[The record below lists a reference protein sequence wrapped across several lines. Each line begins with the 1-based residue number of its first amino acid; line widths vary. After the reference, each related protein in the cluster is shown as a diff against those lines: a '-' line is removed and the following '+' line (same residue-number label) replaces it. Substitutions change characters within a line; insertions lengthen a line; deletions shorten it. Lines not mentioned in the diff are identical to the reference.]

1 MTQPAGWYDDP
12 QDASQLRYWDGVVW
26 SEHVSPKISPTVG
39 QSTIGLPYGV
49 IPASARPQS
58 SGSQGAQGA
67 PNVQDGYG
75 SPQRGQGEPGGRS
88 PYGQSPG
95 QQDLGWQSHPATTP
109 DGVVLSGWW
118 KRVLARILDGIII
131 GIVALPLTFA
141 PMKQA
146 ANIFGDYIQ
155 QVMTATQAGSTTMP
169 VQPTAQLTGPIMQA
183 SLITLALYLVYEIT
197 FLTRTGATI
206 GRMVVGISV
215 RLRDKA
221 GPPPLV
227 ADDDRQDGRRHQR
240 PVAGQ
245 GRPAAAGRRPEE
257 DVGQGGR
264 QPLRVSTGSWH
275 LGVVVRDARQLGA
288 FVGRREAVHA
298 RQGGSHQCRRRTPA
312 QARHLDTQASERKSF
327 SMVLMSTDS

>member
-67 PNVQDGYG
+67 PTVQDGYG

-227 ADDDRQDGRRHQR
+227 AVLKRTLVKEGGNLFGSVPVLGTLASLFGMLDSLWPLWDDEKQAIHDK
-240 PVAGQ
+240 VA
-245 GRPAAAGRRPEE
+245 A
-257 DVGQGGR
+257 
-264 QPLRVSTGSWH
+264 TN
-275 LGVVVRDARQLGA
+275 VVVGPQPKRD
-288 FVGRREAVHA
+288 
-298 RQGGSHQCRRRTPA
+298 T
-312 QARHLDTQASERKSF
+312 
-327 SMVLMSTDS
+327 

>member
-26 SEHVSPKISPTVG
+26 SEHVSPRISPTVG

-227 ADDDRQDGRRHQR
+227 AVLKRTLVKEGGNLFGSV
-240 PVAGQ
+240 PVLGTLASLFGML
-245 GRPAAAGRRPEE
+245 
-257 DVGQGGR
+257 DSLW
-264 QPLRVSTGSWH
+264 PLRDDEKQAIHDKVAATN
-275 LGVVVRDARQLGA
+275 VVVGPQPKRD
-288 FVGRREAVHA
+288 
-298 RQGGSHQCRRRTPA
+298 T
-312 QARHLDTQASERKSF
+312 
-327 SMVLMSTDS
+327 